1 MLPRILCEKL
11 CSLQPQVDRLAFS
24 VVWQMNVDGTLVDGV
39 EPWFGKSIIRSC
51 CKLDYGSAQKM
62 LDGVINSDNVDEW
75 EEDRRPIPDANP
87 DITNATVIQSVKDLW
102 SIGVNRRAMRFETG
116 AVSLNDVK
124 LVFSLDE
131 KGNPTR
137 YGSYELKDSNRLV
150 EEYMLLANFLVA
162 QQLLRAHGPL
172 AFLRHQSP
180 PIQRSMDRVLLQRNK
195 ARDYHEC
202 VPKAAYGI
210 IESYSRRAR

>member
-75 EEDRRPIPDANP
+75 EENRRPIPDANP

-116 AVSLNDVK
+116 A
-124 LVFSLDE
+124 
-131 KGNPTR
+131 
-137 YGSYELKDSNRLV
+137 
-150 EEYMLLANFLVA
+150 EYMLLANFLVA
-162 QQLLRAHGPL
+162 QQLLRAHGPP

-202 VPKAAYGI
+202 VPKAALWNH
-210 IESYSRRAR
+210 